1 MKSNRKRNLELPS
14 KSHHGYCVKVRGGQP
29 GYFPA
34 HCYSSSVSD
43 HGTNQTRR
51 RTSRTGGA
59 SAFPTTKLSST
70 SLARLSYTCAL
81 QRSVKLGV
89 ARHRLSIGGLILS
102 LLSILYGR
110 RRFMHNRALSAKI
123 PALVDEVLERLASQ
137 KEIAFEAGDEDAFLF
152 LPNLRDDV
160 LRSLHSLSDRERLWH
175 RVRAVVEQNS
185 NVRTGQR
192 EGRNGEVGRAWEWI
206 GPSRLGAGDGSASRR
221 RKSVRVSWGPDVKG
235 ELGDSSSNPGSEA
248 LERKAIHRKWEEG
261 RPIY

>member
-1 MKSNRKRNLELPS
+1 VLDLAGRSCAYR
-14 KSHHGYCVKVRGGQP
+14 
-29 GYFPA
+29 
-34 HCYSSSVSD
+34 YSLVSD

-51 RTSRTGGA
+51 RTLRTGGA
-59 SAFPTTKLSST
+59 SAFPNTKLSST

-110 RRFMHNRALSAKI
+110 RRFIHNRALAAKI
-123 PALVDEVLERLASQ
+123 PALVDQVLERLATQ
-137 KEIAFEAGDEDAFLF
+137 KEVAFDAGDEDAFLF

-160 LRSLHSLSDRERLWH
+160 LRSMHSLSDRERLWQ

-206 GPSRLGAGDGSASRR
+206 GPSRIAAGGDGSVRR
-221 RKSVRVSWGPDVKG
+221 RKSTRVSWGPDVKG
-235 ELGDSSSNPGSEA
+235 EIEESSSSAGKLVADGP
-248 LERKAIHRKWEEG
+248 ERKAVHRKWEEG